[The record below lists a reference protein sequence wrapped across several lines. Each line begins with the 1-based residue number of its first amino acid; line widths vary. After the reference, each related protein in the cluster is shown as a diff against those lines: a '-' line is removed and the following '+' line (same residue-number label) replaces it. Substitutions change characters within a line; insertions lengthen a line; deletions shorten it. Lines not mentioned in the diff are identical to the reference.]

1 MSAPNRQDTTDP
13 NSLLYYAPRRLR
25 DRASAL
31 RTTQMD
37 SRQPS
42 LAPQAYGGPSNP
54 LPEILRVSE
63 PEPMEAPSLLS
74 QRARKKQ
81 VLAPVIRFVAVAGL
95 AAAAAFTYVV
105 IFTELPDQNTV
116 NEVAGAPKIESN
128 EPAINEP
135 VSVKVTGSNPGDVTT
150 PSGSPADTKLT
161 AGMSETPQSA
171 TEPIV
176 ETMGSREPSGRV
188 APGQNPPLFPP
199 FLLWQES
206 YAQREVPVTAQQNI
220 PTTRNPAPRRKR
232 KARNTQVDEDE

>member
-31 RTTQMD
+31 RTTQRD

-42 LAPQAYGGPSNP
+42 LEPQAYDGPSNP
-54 LPEILRVSE
+54 LTEILRVRE

-105 IFTELPDQNTV
+105 IFTELPDQNAV
-116 NEVAGAPKIESN
+116 NEAAGVAKIESN
-128 EPAINEP
+128 EPAIKEP
-135 VSVKVTGSNPGDVTT
+135 VSVGVKVSDSNPGDVTT
-150 PSGSPADTKLT
+150 PSASPADTKLT
-161 AGMSETPQSA
+161 PSTAQSA

-176 ETMGSREPSGRV
+176 ETMGSREPSSRV
-188 APGQNPPLFPP
+188 TPAQNVPLFPP
-199 FLLWQES
+199 FLLWQET

-220 PTTRNPAPRRKR
+220 PTTREPAPRRKR
-232 KARNTQVDEDE
+232 KARKNQVDEDE